1 MSKRFLKLVE
11 FIKNN
16 ADWEQKLQDKPY
28 CITIKRTNNFI
39 VFNYSQNDSDFF
51 NPIVK
56 ECRGII
62 LEDYTYKPVCV
73 PFYKF
78 GNYGEGYA
86 DTIDWSTARV
96 QEKVDGSLIKVWYYN
111 GEWKVSTNGMIDAR
125 DAELACNISEYKT
138 FYDLFIKAVE
148 NVGLDFNKLNP
159 RYTYMFELISPF
171 NRVVVPYTE
180 ISLRHIGTRDI
191 DTLEELNI
199 DIGVPKPKE
208 YNFKSLNE
216 CIRVAQEL
224 PFNEEGYVVVDG
236 NWHRIKVKSPA
247 YVAVHHLKNNG
258 LITKERIVEL
268 IRLNEYEEFLNY
280 YPEYTEQIIN
290 IKNKIYLF
298 IENMNSAID
307 KAQNTIFSTRK
318 DFAEFAK
325 KTMCPALMFSWYD
338 KKVST
343 VKEWLWHRTNEKI
356 VMLIGE

>member
-1 MSKRFLKLVE
+1 MKLIE

-16 ADWEQKLQDKPY
+16 INWEQKIQDKPY
-28 CITIKRTNNFI
+28 CITIKRKDNFI
-39 VFNYSQNDSDFF
+39 IFNYNQIESDFY

-56 ECRGII
+56 ECRGVI
-62 LEDYTYKPVCV
+62 LEDKTFKPVCV

-86 DTIDWSTARV
+86 DTIDWSAARV
-96 QEKVDGSLIKVWYYN
+96 QEKVDGSLIKLWNYN
-111 GEWKVSTNGMIDAR
+111 GKWKISTNGMIDAK
-125 DAELACNISEYKT
+125 DAQLSCNISEYKT
-138 FYDLFIKAVE
+138 FYDLFMKAKE
-148 NVGLDFNKLNP
+148 NVGLDFDKLNP
-159 RYTYMFELISPF
+159 KYTYMFELISPY

-180 ISLRHIGTRDI
+180 ISIKHIGTRNL
-191 DTLEELNI
+191 DTLEELNV

-208 YNFKSLNE
+208 YSFKSLDE

-247 YVAVHHLKNNG
+247 YVAVHHLTTNG
-258 LITKERIVEL
+258 VVTKERIVVL
-268 IRLNEYEEFLNY
+268 IRQNEHEEFLNY
-280 YPEYTEQIIN
+280 YPEFTEQIN
-290 IKNKIYLF
+290 NTKNKIDLF

-325 KTMCPALMFSWYD
+325 KTSCPALMFTWYD
-338 KKVST
+338 GKVST
-343 VKEWLWHRTNEKI
+343 PKEWLWNQTNEKI
-356 VMLIGE
+356 IAWIGA